1 MFGMC
6 GSCPSLAGS
15 MERGELSGRIGL
27 GSEVELEEGA
37 VCIGGRG
44 GKGGAGDAQRAPLGS
59 LTVRT

>member
-27 GSEVELEEGA
+27 GSEVELEEEA
-37 VCIGGRG
+37 ACREGRG
-44 GKGGAGDAQRAPLGS
+44 RRCSAGAFGLAHSAH
-59 LTVRT
+59 LTNS